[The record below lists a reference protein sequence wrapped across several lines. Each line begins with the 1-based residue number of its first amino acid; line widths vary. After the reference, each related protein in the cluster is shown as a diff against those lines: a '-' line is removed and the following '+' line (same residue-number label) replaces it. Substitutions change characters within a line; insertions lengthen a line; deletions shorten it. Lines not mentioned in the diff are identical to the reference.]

1 MQSLRPRFV
10 LSVACALAFIFA
22 LSAGAHD
29 GACKSA
35 TPSEATL
42 AASNAL
48 EASPRDLNVRITLSD
63 ALIADSCYEAA
74 VRVLEEGEAIH
85 GRNSHL
91 QSRLREARSMLREQ
105 GYFEALN
112 RAEESARLSH
122 SLLRCNK
129 FADIQAC
136 DAALA
141 QRPEDP
147 AIMIAK
153 ADALAQ
159 AKRPAEAIVAYRAAR
174 ELAPEDATVEGKIT
188 AAESQRQ
195 SFLETC
201 ESGTGE
207 PALQACQAA
216 LMRGGPDEFAIL
228 KRKGILLQS
237 SNQSSPA
244 LDAYIA
250 ANLIEHGD
258 RSIALAILA
267 LSDSTRRKD
276 AVTLAARGSALLT
289 LERASEAV
297 AALKQ
302 ALALSPGLPEAKAQL
317 ADAERLAQQEAK
329 RKASAPTPALATP
342 VLAAAPPARRYSNWA
357 PVTRSN

>member
-1 MQSLRPRFV
+1 MQSLRHARFAS
-10 LSVACALAFIFA
+10 LAGALTFIFA
-22 LSAGAHD
+22 LPAVAHD

-35 TPSEATL
+35 TPSEATV
-42 AASNAL
+42 AASKAL

-74 VRVLEEGEAIH
+74 VRVLEEGETIH
-85 GRNSHL
+85 GRNSEL
-91 QSRLREARSMLREQ
+91 QSQLREARSMLREQ
-105 GYFEALN
+105 DYFEGLN

-129 FADIQAC
+129 LGDIQAC

-141 QRPEDP
+141 QKPDDP

-159 AKRPAEAIVAYRAAR
+159 AKRPAEAIVTYRAAR

-188 AAESQRQ
+188 AAESQRRN
-195 SFLETC
+195 FLETC

-207 PALQACQAA
+207 PALQACQAV
-216 LMRGGPDEFAIL
+216 LMRGGPDEFPIL

-237 SNQSSPA
+237 SNQPSPA
-244 LDAYIA
+244 LDAYVA

-258 RSIALAILA
+258 RSVALAILA
-267 LSDSTRRKD
+267 LSDGTGRKD

-289 LERASEAV
+289 LDRASEAV
-297 AALKQ
+297 AVLKQ

-317 ADAERLAQQEAK
+317 ADAERLAQVEAR
-329 RKASAPTPALATP
+329 RKASAAAAPATP
-342 VLAAAPPARRYSNWA
+342 VLAAAPPARRYSNSA